1 MIYCLISE
9 STLLKRDNIEIK
21 YSLINDCDELKVNKH
36 FKIDFNKDNVV
47 YARFSQSQFL
57 NNSFDNLI
65 HEISNDFSR
74 SKYIF
79 GKNDFEKYFFQIDEL
94 MKVNENFRC
103 KYMKVDDIL
112 KKVSLLHGV
121 I

>member
-1 MIYCLISE
+1 MIYCLINE
-9 STLLKRDNIEIK
+9 STLLKSDNIEIK
-21 YSLINDCDELKVNKH
+21 YSLINDSDELRVNKH
-36 FKIDFNKDNVV
+36 FKIDFTKGNVV
-47 YARFSQSQFL
+47 YVKFSQSQFL

-65 HEISNDFSR
+65 HEIFNDFSR

-94 MKVNENFRC
+94 KKVNEDFKF

-112 KKVSLLHGV
+112 KKVSLLRGV